1 MEEKI
6 KALDGITYREWQK
19 IKLVVDN
26 RFAEIKNQNIFT
38 ATENTLEN
46 LKVIS

>member
-38 ATENTLEN
+38 VTEHTLEN
-46 LKVIS
+46 LKAIL